1 MAQKPSKNLVWL
13 DLEMTGLDVETNL
26 IIEMATIVTD
36 SQLNVL
42 AEGPVFA
49 IHQTDE
55 HLATMG
61 EWVMKTHT
69 GTGLVDRV
77 RASTITEAEA
87 EQQTI
92 EFLEKYV
99 KAGES
104 PLCGNSICMDR
115 RFLARYMPSLC
126 NFFHYRH
133 IDVSTV
139 KELAKRWRP
148 ELKSY
153 AKDGG
158 HQALADIRES
168 IEELKY
174 YRECFFKE

>member
-1 MAQKPSKNLVWL
+1 MTKKLSKNLVWL
-13 DLEMTGLDVETNL
+13 DLEMTGLEVETDL

-36 SQLNVL
+36 SHLNVL

-49 IHQTDE
+49 IYQSDDC
-55 HLATMG
+55 LANMG
-61 EWVMKTHT
+61 EWVTKTHT
-69 GTGLVDRV
+69 KSGLVERV

-92 EFLEKYV
+92 EFLAQYV
-99 KAGES
+99 KAGAS

-115 RFLARYMPSLC
+115 RFLARYMPKLC
-126 NFFHYRH
+126 DFFHYRH
-133 IDVSTV
+133 IDVSTI

-148 ELKSY
+148 ELKSF

-174 YRECFFKE
+174 YRECFFKT

>member
-1 MAQKPSKNLVWL
+1 MAQKPSTNLVWL

-42 AEGPVFA
+42 AEGPVLV
-49 IHQTDE
+49 IHQSDE

-61 EWVMKTHT
+61 EWVTKTHT
-69 GTGLVDRV
+69 GTGLVERV
-77 RASTITEAEA
+77 RASTTTEAEA

-92 EFLEKYV
+92 EFLENYV

-115 RFLARYMPSLC
+115 RFLARYMPKLC
-126 NFFHYRH
+126 DFFHYRH

-153 AKDGG
+153 AKEGG

-168 IEELKY
+168 IGELKY

>member
-1 MAQKPSKNLVWL
+1 MTKKSSKNLVWL
-13 DLEMTGLDVETNL
+13 DLEMTGLDVEENL

-36 SQLNVL
+36 NHLDVL
-42 AEGPVFA
+42 AEGPVFV
-49 IHQTDE
+49 IHQSDE

-61 EWVMKTHT
+61 EWVTKTHT

-115 RFLARYMPSLC
+115 RFLARYMPKLC

-133 IDVSTV
+133 IDVSTI

-148 ELKSY
+148 ELKSFP
-153 AKDGG
+153 KEGG
-158 HQALADIRES
+158 HMALADIRES

-174 YRECFFKE
+174 YRECFLKV

>member
-1 MAQKPSKNLVWL
+1 MTQKLSENLVWL
-13 DLEMTGLDVETNL
+13 DLEMTGLDVDTNL
-26 IIEMATIVTD
+26 IIEIATIVTD
-36 SQLNVL
+36 SHLNVL

-61 EWVMKTHT
+61 EWVKKTHT
-69 GTGLVDRV
+69 QSGLVERV
-77 RASTITEAEA
+77 RASAITEIDAQA
-87 EQQTI
+87 QTI
-92 EFLEKYV
+92 GFLTQYV

-115 RFLARYMPSLC
+115 RFLARYMPRLC

-133 IDVSTV
+133 IDVSTI

-148 ELKSY
+148 ELKSF
-153 AKDGG
+153 AKDSG

-174 YRECFFKE
+174 YRECFIKT